1 MEHLRDCEPRRWWK
15 EVKKLAG
22 MQSATRMDVT
32 SLLRNIDPVL
42 NPDLTVLANTIN
54 DTFLAQMNKFAPLD
68 PQFHHA
74 TQHVSS
80 PPTVTEHS
88 IYRKLASLNP
98 TKASGPDKIPAWL
111 LKENADILA
120 PVVTDILNCSFSEA
134 RLPQSWKHADITPI
148 PKQTPVRDVNKHL
161 RPISL
166 TSILSKLAEEIVVDR
181 FVKPAVLK
189 QIDPRQFGT
198 VPGSSTTEAL
208 ASMTHSWIKATDGN
222 GATVRALLFDFK
234 KAFDLIDHRI
244 LVSKLR
250 VYGIPEAVLS
260 WITDFLTD
268 RKQRVKLSSDCFSE
282 WGAVPAGVPQGTKL
296 GPWLFAI
303 MINDLDIPG
312 SDLWKYVDD
321 TTVSETVSKGQ
332 ESNIQNAVDTFSTR
346 ATMNKFEL
354 NEPKCKELRITFSTK
369 PASFDPIVVNGKDI
383 DVVPKAKVLGLTLSS
398 NLKWNNHVD
407 EIVNKSRKR
416 LYCLSQLKRSGLKP
430 PELIQFYRTCIRPIT
445 EYASPVFH
453 DCLPA
458 YLSKDIESIQRRAMR
473 ISFPSLSY
481 KEALDEAGLI
491 SLSVRRQSLTDK
503 LFTKVTTDRE
513 NKLHHLLPEQ
523 RTCHYNLRK
532 QRRFKPVFKTSRCK
546 SSFIIH
552 SSFLISHEHILDQ
565 YFIYQF

>member
-1 MEHLRDCEPRRWWK
+1 M
-15 EVKKLAG
+15 
-22 MQSATRMDVT
+22 
-32 SLLRNIDPVL
+32 
-42 NPDLTVLANTIN
+42 
-54 DTFLAQMNKFAPLD
+54 
-68 PQFHHA
+68 
-74 TQHVSS
+74 
-80 PPTVTEHS
+80 
-88 IYRKLASLNP
+88 
-98 TKASGPDKIPAWL
+98 
-111 LKENADILA
+111 KENVDILA

-134 RLPQSWKHADITPI
+134 RLPQSWKHADIPRI

-161 RPISL
+161 QPISL
-166 TSILSKLAEEIVVDR
+166 TSILSKLADEIVVDR

-189 QIDPRQFGT
+189 QIDPRQFGAF
-198 VPGSSTTEAL
+198 PGSSTTEAL

-222 GATVRALLFDFK
+222 EATVRAVLFDFK
-234 KAFDLIDHRI
+234 KAFDLIDYRI

-250 VYGIPEAVLS
+250 VYDIPEAVLS
-260 WITDFLTD
+260 WIIDFLTD

-296 GPWLFAI
+296 GSWLFAI

-312 SDLWKYVDD
+312 SDLWKYADD
-321 TTVSETVSKGQ
+321 TTVSETESKGQ
-332 ESNIQNAVDTFSTR
+332 ESNIQNAVDTFSTH

-369 PASFDPIVVNGKDI
+369 PTSFDPIVINGKDI

-398 NLKWNNHVD
+398 KLKWNNHVD
-407 EIVNKSRKR
+407 EIVKKSRKR

-491 SLSVRRQSLTDK
+491 SLSVRRQSLTDE
-503 LFTKVTTDRE
+503 LFTKVTTD
-513 NKLHHLLPEQ
+513 K
-523 RTCHYNLRK
+523 RTNFFISYQSK
-532 QRRFKPVFKTSRCK
+532 EPVTT
-546 SSFIIH
+546 
-552 SSFLISHEHILDQ
+552 ILGSNED
-565 YFIYQF
+565 